1 MAKLTGATPVTVFPP
16 TAGVNKKD
24 PLTNMGQAYSPW
36 LLNVDCYPQSV
47 KVRNGYVIHSTVGA
61 SDLDI
66 YALGVWGVKG
76 TGVKKLFAYCNDQ
89 SATHKIYDVSASAE
103 ALDDTL
109 LDNDATQAYPVNI
122 AKRLIFSTN
131 TDFADCNDRYDGSSW
146 SDWSFTYLGA
156 SIGGQV
162 VLSYKSRVY
171 MLVGA
176 TMYFSPLDAI
186 GGAIDTNGGV
196 VDFTYILDDGA
207 DFAWGTV
214 LSSPGE
220 RDSEVYLALGT
231 ISGEV
236 VVYGGDYPY
245 SATWGLVGKF
255 KISEPLGYNAILKYK
270 NDTWILTD
278 TGIINLRDLFTNDKA
293 SLEETVSTY
302 IDPYWTRLIA
312 AVAYRYWSTPISV
325 SAAFWPERNQ
335 IYVLV
340 GAHIDKDD
348 TISTSTAT
356 MCVYNT
362 ISHAW
367 SFHKLSNVDTARM
380 GGLTYYAGGMYFFT
394 QNVVMKVDTTGYKD
408 ETWNSAGTYAGYD
421 YEAQGPY
428 MSFGSE
434 ATTKKI
440 VGIQPI
446 MKTDFGGTKVGFR
459 AVADVGRQSSGV
471 AYVELIDGLNKPY
484 YNVGA
489 EGIFL
494 QYRMEGT
501 SDTTSTDGLELF
513 ATAMII
519 EPGGV
524 R

>member
-1 MAKLTGATPVTVFPP
+1 MAKLTGATPITVYPP
-16 TAGVNKKD
+16 TAGLNKKA
-24 PLTNMGQAYSPW
+24 PLLNMEQASSPW
-36 LLNVDCYPQSV
+36 LLNVDCYPQSI

-109 LDNDATQAYPVNI
+109 ADNDATQAYPVNF
-122 AKRLIFSTN
+122 ARQLIFSTN
-131 TDFADCNDRYDGSSW
+131 TDFLDCNDKYNGSVW
-146 SDWSFTYLGA
+146 SDWTFTYSA
-156 SIGGQV
+156 SPIGGQV
-162 VLSYKSRVY
+162 VFGYKSRMY
-171 MLVGA
+171 ILVGA
-176 TMYFSPLDAI
+176 SMYYGGIDAI
-186 GGAIDTNGGV
+186 AGATTL
-196 VDFTYILDDGA
+196 VDFTYILNDGA
-207 DFAWGTV
+207 DFAWGGV
-214 LSSPGE
+214 ISNPGE
-220 RDSEVYLALGT
+220 RDNEVYMAIGT

-236 VVYGGDYPY
+236 LVYGGDYPD
-245 SATWGLVGKF
+245 SATWGLVGRY
-255 KISEPLGYNAILKYK
+255 KISEPLGYNSILQYR
-270 NDTWILTD
+270 NDIWILTD
-278 TGIINLRDLFTNDKA
+278 TGIVSLRDLMLKGSIAAEDQ
-293 SLEETVSTY
+293 TVSSN
-302 IDPYWTRLIA
+302 IDHYWTRLIA

-348 TISTSTAT
+348 AISTSTAT

-362 ISHAW
+362 ITQAW

-408 ETWNSAGTYAGYD
+408 ETWNSASTYAGYD
-421 YEAQGPY
+421 FEAQGPY

-501 SDTTSTDGLELF
+501 SDTTSADGLELF
-513 ATAMII
+513 AVAMII